1 MNSVVS
7 VCIQILEVLFAI
19 GCVGS
24 VVVIILSGVED
35 VETIFSSQ
43 EEEEQAVPAH
53 VEK

>member
-1 MNSVVS
+1 MNPVVT
-7 VCIQILEVLFAI
+7 VCIRILEVLFAI

-43 EEEEQAVPAH
+43 EEEEPAAPVH